1 MTISSLP
8 IIILQLIITNNNITP
23 DHTRRKIREHEGLQR
38 RYAVE
43 LREMLTRL
51 GPSFIKFGQV
61 ERDHKLI
68 IVFETIDH

>member
-1 MTISSLP
+1 MTISSLLV
-8 IIILQLIITNNNITP
+8 IILQLTTNNNNITP

-38 RYAVE
+38 KYAVE

-61 ERDHKLI
+61 GRDH
-68 IVFETIDH
+68 

>member
-1 MTISSLP
+1 MIVQLHRLIDLRHYN
-8 IIILQLIITNNNITP
+8 IIINNNNITP

-61 ERDHKLI
+61 GRDH
-68 IVFETIDH
+68 

>member
-1 MTISSLP
+1 MTISSLTL
-8 IIILQLIITNNNITP
+8 IILQLIINNNNITP
-23 DHTRRKIREHEGLQR
+23 DHARRKIREHEGLQR
-38 RYAVE
+38 KYAVE

-61 ERDHKLI
+61 GRDHWLI